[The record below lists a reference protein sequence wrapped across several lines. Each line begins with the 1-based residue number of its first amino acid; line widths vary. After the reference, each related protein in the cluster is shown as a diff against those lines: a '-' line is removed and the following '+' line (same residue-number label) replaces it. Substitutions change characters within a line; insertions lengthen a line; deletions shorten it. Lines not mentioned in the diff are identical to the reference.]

1 MKLGLNIAANVLFP
15 INNFANPESMTTF
28 TIDFFELAFL
38 AEACIPPRPIA
49 RTMFWQN
56 LTNIYWSQMTEGERI
71 HLFEW
76 LQKNWQYEESLSKE
90 EDTQIFHAR
99 FNPENQYIVKTNY
112 NDKEETHRAF
122 KMGERYYTLSSSWIA
137 EEYIV
142 EVEKFTHK
150 REY

>member
-1 MKLGLNIAANVLFP
+1 M
-15 INNFANPESMTTF
+15 STF

-49 RTMFWQN
+49 RAMFWQSI
-56 LTNIYWSQMTEGERI
+56 TDKYWHQMTEGERI

-76 LQKNWQYEESLSKE
+76 IQKSWVYEESLEKE

-99 FNPENQYIVKTNY
+99 FDPNNQYIVNTFLNGVG
-112 NDKEETHRAF
+112 EEHRTF
-122 KMGERYYTLSSSWIA
+122 KRGDRYYKDSRSSIL
-137 EEYIV
+137 EEYIIS
-142 EVEKFTHK
+142 VEKFIPK

>member
-1 MKLGLNIAANVLFP
+1 MSKFQ
-15 INNFANPESMTTF
+15 
-28 TIDFFELAFL
+28 IDFFELAFL

-49 RTMFWQN
+49 RTGFWNDLTDRFWQ
-56 LTNIYWSQMTEGERI
+56 QMTEGERI

-76 LQKNWQYEESLSKE
+76 LQLNYGYKDSLEKQ

-99 FNPENQYIVKTNY
+99 FDPNNQFIVKTNY
-112 NDKEETHRAF
+112 NNKEEDKRTF
-122 KMGERYYTLSSSWIA
+122 KMGDRYYIDSKSSII

-142 EVEKFTHK
+142 SVEKIVPN

>member
-1 MKLGLNIAANVLFP
+1 M
-15 INNFANPESMTTF
+15 STF

-56 LTNIYWSQMTEGERI
+56 LTNRYWSQMTEGERI

-76 LQKNWQYEESLSKE
+76 LQKNWQNDFEESLAKE

-99 FNPENQYIVKTNY
+99 FNPDNQYMVTANWNGVNEHI
-112 NDKEETHRAF
+112 RAF
-122 KMGERYYTLSSSWIA
+122 KMGEKYYITSTSWIA
-137 EEYIV
+137 EEYIIG
-142 EVEKFTHK
+142 VEKFTPK